1 LVISFYIGTFNRG
14 YVGEGGSLHG
24 DMMVLLDEGGGAR
37 ERDFCSVLRG
47 LVGTRKA
54 NIESNEVGIL
64 GFFILSIC
72 KEPFYFKVLY
82 VLKKLEKGNII
93 IIFLC
98 YSIYN

>member
-1 LVISFYIGTFNRG
+1 
-14 YVGEGGSLHG
+14 
-24 DMMVLLDEGGGAR
+24 
-37 ERDFCSVLRG
+37 VLRG

-82 VLKKLEKGNII
+82 VLKKIRKGE
-93 IIFLC
+93 
-98 YSIYN
+98 YYNNFFMLLNL